1 MVPSHRQNLHLAA
14 VCRGQESCGPGGEA
28 SVLHST
34 ALSPPLTPSSRMTV
48 SVKKIL
54 SVFTTLVIFLFY
66 ISKENFLTLS
76 RPFRETFLKM
86 QIDCFELVK
95 NADLLSA
102 ASCQASSAW
111 SHPSVAVLCLSF
123 TWCQGS
129 DACSVPATAALQ
141 SR

>member
-1 MVPSHRQNLHLAA
+1 
-14 VCRGQESCGPGGEA
+14 
-28 SVLHST
+28 
-34 ALSPPLTPSSRMTV
+34 MTV

-66 ISKENFLTLS
+66 ISKENFFDTLK
-76 RPFRETFLKM
+76 TIQGNFLKM

>member
-66 ISKENFLTLS
+66 ISKENFFDTLK
-76 RPFRETFLKM
+76 T
-86 QIDCFELVK
+86 I
-95 NADLLSA
+95 
-102 ASCQASSAW
+102 
-111 SHPSVAVLCLSF
+111 
-123 TWCQGS
+123 QGNFF
-129 DACSVPATAALQ
+129 
-141 SR
+141 